1 MNEAEPDL
9 GLGTVAEVDER
20 TVVISFPAADETRRY
35 AVRSAPLR
43 RVRFAP
49 GDTVTEASGEKFD
62 VDDVE
67 ERDGLLFY
75 VCREKTIPEFTLS
88 DRISLGGPKARLLAG
103 RTDPPA
109 LFDLRAETLR
119 RLSEVR
125 SAPIRGFLGSRIELM
140 PHQFFIASEVTGRR
154 SPRVLLADETGLG
167 KTIEAC
173 LIANRLL
180 LTGRASRILILVP
193 DSLVHQWLVELRRR
207 FNLRFAIFDEERC
220 AAAMSSDEDG
230 EIEETNPFETEQ
242 LVLASI
248 GLFADDSARARE
260 AAESGWDLLIVDE
273 AHHLEWSP
281 GHASQEYEAVETIAA
296 AADGLLLLTATPE
309 QLGEHGHFARLRLL
323 DPERYANFEDWHSEA
338 ESFRTV
344 ARVSAGLLESEA
356 LSEEDCATI
365 AEVLEETEDS
375 IRKRAASP
383 DGRSAIFDELTDRHG
398 PGRVIFRNTRHAMK
412 GFPER
417 RVHMHP
423 LPQQS
428 AGRETFDEIA
438 ADLGRATKKPRLDFS
453 KDPRI
458 DWLLSRM
465 TDESAAKTLVLCTSA
480 AKVLAIKDAIDR
492 RMKLD
497 VALFHEGLSVLQR
510 DRNAAWFADPKGA
523 NLLVCSEIGSE
534 GRNFQHARDLVM
546 FDLPLDPDLVEQRIG
561 RLDRIGRSGAVHI
574 HVPYIENSGAEA
586 LARWHHEGV
595 GVFERPVAVGHPLLE
610 EFGVRVA
617 DCACN
622 PEADREARDADLSAL
637 IRRTADARDRLSESL
652 EAGRDRLLE
661 MASLKHHVA
670 ERVLGDVRTRDDD
683 AEIDEFFLRLLE
695 HFHVYAEQ
703 IGERS
708 YHLNPDTIRSAE
720 FPSLTEGTTAGTF
733 DRATALVREDLEYLS
748 WDHPILGDAMELLQS
763 TEDGNACF
771 AVASEGSPGLFL
783 ESLFVLE
790 SVAPRRLHV
799 DRFLPPTPLRAMSDQ
814 RAAAVDTADFS
825 STVEPGDPDWIVGHQ
840 TVLRDALTKM
850 EKTNETTAERLAE
863 TVREGASKRLREV
876 LGAELDRLRY
886 LSSVNDAVRPQELLD
901 AEREMEELQSY
912 IERARI
918 RLDACRLVW
927 RGPSDRG
934 VPSL

>member
-49 GDTVTEASGEKFD
+49 GDTVTEASGEKFE

-67 ERDGLLFY
+67 ERDGILFY
-75 VCREKTIPEFTLS
+75 VCRDKEIPEFTLS
-88 DRISLGGPKARLLAG
+88 DQISLGGPKARLLSG

-109 LFDLRAETLR
+109 LFELRAETLR

-125 SAPIRGFLGSRIELM
+125 RAPIRGFLGSRIELM

-230 EIEETNPFETEQ
+230 EFEETNPFETEQ

-248 GLFADDSARARE
+248 DLFSQDPDRARE

-281 GHASQEYEAVETIAA
+281 GNASPEYEAVETIAT

-323 DPERYANFEDWHSEA
+323 DPDRYADFEDWHDEA

-344 ARVSAGLLESEA
+344 ARVSARLLEHDD
-356 LSEEDCATI
+356 LSDEDCETI
-365 AEVLEETEDS
+365 AEVLAASELS
-375 IRKRAASP
+375 IRERSADP
-383 DGRSAIFDELTDRHG
+383 DGRSEIFDELTDRHG
-398 PGRVIFRNTRHAMK
+398 PGRVIFRNTRHAMQ

-417 RVHMHP
+417 RVHMHV
-423 LPQQS
+423 LAS
-428 AGRETFDEIA
+428 ESDSRETRNELA
-438 ADLGRATKKPRLDFS
+438 ADLGRATEGPTLDFS

-458 DWLLSRM
+458 EWLLSRM
-465 TDESAAKTLVLCTSA
+465 TGKSAAKTLVLCTSA

-492 RMKLD
+492 RTKLD

-510 DRNAAWFADPKGA
+510 DRNAAWFADPNGA

-574 HVPYIENSGAEA
+574 HVSYIENTGAEA
-586 LARWHHEGV
+586 LARWHHEGI
-595 GVFERPVAVGHPLLE
+595 GVFEHPVAVGRPLLE
-610 EFGVRVA
+610 EFGRRVA
-617 DCACN
+617 DSACGVETN
-622 PEADREARDADLSAL
+622 REARKEILNAL
-637 IRRTADARDRLSESL
+637 VRETADARDRLAESL

-661 MASLKHHVA
+661 MASLKHDVA
-670 ERVLGDVRTRDDD
+670 ERIIGEVRARDDD
-683 AEIDEFFLRLLE
+683 TEIDEFFLRLLE

-708 YHLNPDTIRSAE
+708 YHLNPDTMRSAE
-720 FPSLTEGTTAGTF
+720 FPSLAEGTTAGTF
-733 DRATALVREDLEYLS
+733 DRDTALVREDLEYLS
-748 WDHPILGDAMELLQS
+748 WDHPLLGDAMELLQS
-763 TEDGNACF
+763 TEVGNACF
-771 AVASEGSPGLFL
+771 AVSSVGSPGLFL

-799 DRFLPPTPLRAMSDQ
+799 DRFLPPTPLRAASDQ
-814 RAAAVDTADFS
+814 RAVAVETPDPSDA
-825 STVEPGDPDWIVGHQ
+825 VEPGDPDWIVGHQ
-840 TVLRDALTKM
+840 GVLRDAITKM
-850 EKTNETTAERLAE
+850 ETTNETTAERLA
-863 TVREGASKRLREV
+863 TAIRKRAVERMREV

-886 LSSVNDAVRPQELLD
+886 LAGVNDAVRPQELLD
-901 AEREMEELQSY
+901 AEREIEDLQSY

-918 RLDACRLVW
+918 RLDACRLIW

>member
-1 MNEAEPDL
+1 MDVSWLTGPDGCERTRSVYNGRLPSAPNTPNPGLRPGQRWMNEAEPDL

-49 GDTVTEASGEKFD
+49 GDTVTEASGEKFE

-75 VCREKTIPEFTLS
+75 VCSGKEIPEFTLS
-88 DRISLGGPKARLLAG
+88 DQISLGGPKARLLAG

-109 LFDLRAETLR
+109 LFDLREETLR

-125 SAPIRGFLGSRIELM
+125 RAPIRGFLGSRIELM

-220 AAAMSSDEDG
+220 AALAENDEYD
-230 EIEETNPFETEQ
+230 EPVDTNPFETEQ
-242 LVLASI
+242 LVLANI
-248 GLFADDSARARE
+248 GLFAEDSDRTRQAT
-260 AAESGWDLLIVDE
+260 ESGWDLLIVDE

-281 GHASQEYEAVETIAA
+281 GNASPEYEAVETIAA
-296 AADGLLLLTATPE
+296 ASDGLLLLTATPE

-323 DPERYANFEDWHSEA
+323 DPDRYANFDDWHAEA

-344 ARVSAGLLESEA
+344 ARVSARLLETDA
-356 LSEEDCATI
+356 LSDEDCKTI
-365 AEVLEETEDS
+365 AEVLHETEAA
-375 IRKRAASP
+375 IRE
-383 DGRSAIFDELTDRHG
+383 RSANADERSEIFDELTDRHG
-398 PGRVIFRNTRHAMK
+398 PGRVIFRNTRHAMQ

-417 RVHMHP
+417 RVHMHALSHKP
-423 LPQQS
+423 GVPEMRAEL
-428 AGRETFDEIA
+428 E
-438 ADLGRATKKPRLDFS
+438 ADLGRATDEPNLNLS

-458 DWLLSRM
+458 EWLLARM
-465 TDESAAKTLVLCTSA
+465 TGDSTAKTLVLCTSA

-574 HVPYIENSGAEA
+574 HVPYIENTGAEV

-595 GVFERPVAVGHPLLE
+595 GVFEHPVAVGHPLLE
-610 EFGVRVA
+610 EFGKRVA
-617 DCACN
+617 ESACG
-622 PEADREARDADLSAL
+622 ADGDLNDL
-637 IRRTADARDRLSESL
+637 IRETADTRNRLAESL

-661 MASLKHHVA
+661 MASFQPHC
-670 ERVLGDVRTRDDD
+670 
-683 AEIDEFFLRLLE
+683 
-695 HFHVYAEQ
+695 
-703 IGERS
+703 
-708 YHLNPDTIRSAE
+708 
-720 FPSLTEGTTAGTF
+720 
-733 DRATALVREDLEYLS
+733 LV
-748 WDHPILGDAMELLQS
+748 
-763 TEDGNACF
+763 
-771 AVASEGSPGLFL
+771 
-783 ESLFVLE
+783 
-790 SVAPRRLHV
+790 
-799 DRFLPPTPLRAMSDQ
+799 Q
-814 RAAAVDTADFS
+814 R
-825 STVEPGDPDWIVGHQ
+825 
-840 TVLRDALTKM
+840 
-850 EKTNETTAERLAE
+850 
-863 TVREGASKRLREV
+863 
-876 LGAELDRLRY
+876 
-886 LSSVNDAVRPQELLD
+886 
-901 AEREMEELQSY
+901 
-912 IERARI
+912 
-918 RLDACRLVW
+918 
-927 RGPSDRG
+927 
-934 VPSL
+934 